1 MQHWF
6 HSVLAKWASRI
17 KCSWSAKTKISTC
30 LRTMEN
36 YDCKGYIQAIYRGHP
51 NDISKHDSK
60 QYTQDLC
67 KEDNF
72 TLTRLRILK
81 YLRQPTSIAVHS
93 YPWRIFKWTFIKQ
106 LTALLLVGVK
116 AWSSRRGGRIMSYPS
131 NYSAC
136 EHSVRFLVGIFLILL
151 FGCGQYS
158 TSAANISR

>member
-36 YDCKGYIQAIYRGHP
+36 CNPNMIVKATYRL
-51 NDISKHDSK
+51 
-60 QYTQDLC
+60 YT
-67 KEDNF
+67 EDTRTTFLNTTRSN
-72 TLTRLRILK
+72 TLKIFAKRIILK

-116 AWSSRRGGRIMSYPS
+116 AWSSRRAGRIMSYPS